1 VNYHSKQEEWLDHMI
16 SISFLTMLMLSTFIT
31 GIQPTTV
38 SGCQGCPYHS
48 DDYIITDLVG
58 AQLID
63 AINLAISSPV
73 AIEAADHLTRRGYTA
88 NFNYA
93 IAQSHSW
100 EEGTRQVLL
109 VTIPFGNDAAIAYAL
124 GICGKESAIAYIVK
138 EYEKVKTI
146 EIFSIRPDG
155 VRSWQIIKRVTMEDL
170 TFTYVTYMDSLGEV
184 WYGSKHL
191 VFSIDEIY
199 EKTLISHINT
209 TIIETWRIKTR
220 IQYEDEHANVH
231 TLSQYSN
238 SYGDSETIETDI
250 IGIRGN
256 GGGGGEIPCT
266 GDPPSCPYRYAP
278 VCICTQ
284 WDFGCMFI
292 ATAPWA
298 FLLLDCFLCA
308 YLLDPLSC
316 ISCFAH
322 IFLEYGFDEGFE
334 QCCIGGWQWVCWLV
348 YRE

>member
-1 VNYHSKQEEWLDHMI
+1 MI

-38 SGCQGCPYHS
+38 SGCQGCIYYS
-48 DDYIITDLVG
+48 NDYIITDLVG
-58 AQLID
+58 AQLVD

-73 AIEAADHLTRRGYTA
+73 AIEAADHLTSRGYTA
-88 NFNYA
+88 NFHDA

-109 VTIPFGNDAAIAYAL
+109 VIIPFGNNAAMAYAL
-124 GICGKESAIAYIVK
+124 GICGKESAIAYIAK

-155 VRSWQIIKRVTMEDL
+155 VRSWQIIQRVTMEDQ
-170 TFTYVTYMDSLGEV
+170 TFTFVTYMDSLGEV

-199 EKTLISHINT
+199 EKTRIIHINR
-209 TIIETWRIKTR
+209 TIFETWRIKTR
-220 IQYEDEHANVH
+220 IQYDDEQANVH

-238 SYGDSETIETDI
+238 NYGDSETIETDI

-266 GDPPSCPYRYAP
+266 GDPPSCPYTYVP
-278 VCICTQ
+278 VCACDNWDYDCLHDEALEWTEYFAECFMCVILFHWYITCPIC
-284 WDFGCMFI
+284 F
-292 ATAPWA
+292 
-298 FLLLDCFLCA
+298 
-308 YLLDPLSC
+308 YLVQ
-316 ISCFAH
+316 IH
-322 IFLEYGFDEGFE
+322 MGHQVEFE
-334 QCCIGGWQWVCWLV
+334 PCCLGNWVWICWKV
-348 YRE
+348 YHD